1 MEEKFIYS
9 LLQEVVNLQKNEE
22 LISKLRGEHFN
33 VFSTLRK
40 ERDEVGLHNRLLT
53 ALLDPAGTHGLGDK
67 PLALFLETIKTN
79 DSFGTLS
86 QEKQKLLPRAFVN
99 AQVKDEHNL
108 GRINKDYTVGGS
120 VDIAV
125 LGTEA
130 NLFIES
136 KVHAGDQKHQLYRYS
151 NDRSGKSNVI
161 IYLTLDGKDASED
174 SQNGFTDY
182 LRLSYRD
189 DVIFWLKLVKELATS
204 QPILRETIEQY
215 IILLKKLTGQLYSQQ
230 MEEKL
235 LEIIT
240 QNAEVYRAAE
250 LIKNNFD
257 EVTKTVYKQV
267 FKKLGECTEFEY
279 QTNRDKR
286 IDAAFISLK
295 EEKLEGTTYEIG
307 IWIELSNSMMFFC
320 AIEKGQKRKD
330 WINTQSIFDEVA
342 NRLSQKEITIDK
354 EGGFDGFDRNGWRLT
369 SSYSYDFKLNEY
381 LSTSQNEKEEMIKK
395 MGLDIEQLV
404 LESGPYS

>member
-1 MEEKFIYS
+1 MGVKTINS

-33 VFSTLRK
+33 VFSILRK
-40 ERDEVGLHNRLLT
+40 DTDEVGLHNRLLT

-67 PLALFLETIKTN
+67 PLVLFIETIKIN

-86 QEKQKLLPRAFVN
+86 KEKQPLLPRILEHAT
-99 AQVKDEHNL
+99 VKDEHNL
-108 GRINKDYTVGGS
+108 GKINKDYTAGGS

-136 KVHAGDQKHQLYRYS
+136 KIHAGDQKHQLYRYS
-151 NDRSGKSNVI
+151 NNSSVKPNIVV
-161 IYLTLDGKDASED
+161 YLTLDGREASEY
-174 SQNGFTDY
+174 SENGFKDY
-182 LRLSYRD
+182 VRLSYKD
-189 DVIFWLKLVKELATS
+189 DIILWLIRVKELATS

-230 MEEKL
+230 MQEKL

-250 LIKNNFD
+250 LLKNNFD
-257 EVTKTVYKQV
+257 RVTEKVYHQV
-267 FKKLGECTEFEY
+267 FEKLGESIEIKYE
-279 QTNRDKR
+279 TNRDKR

-295 EEKLEGTTYEIG
+295 DEELEGTTYEIG

-330 WINTQSIFDEVA
+330 WINTQPIFNEVA
-342 NRLSQKEITIDK
+342 NRLSKKEITIKK
-354 EGGFDGFDRNGWRLT
+354 EGRFNGFDRNGWRLT

-381 LSTSQNEKEEMIKK
+381 LSASAKEKEGIIKK
-395 MGLDIEQLV
+395 MGIDIDQLV
-404 LESGPYS
+404 LESGLYS